1 MKRKSTGS
9 QVGACNSRRMGTD
22 AIATSRICTVTTVAG
37 ALVRPPTQTTQVAP
51 VRSFGCTCTAAPI
64 MTTINKIPIGA
75 IQRGNLPRT
84 NCDAE
89 TIPKGNPL

>member
-1 MKRKSTGS
+1 
-9 QVGACNSRRMGTD
+9 
-22 AIATSRICTVTTVAG
+22 
-37 ALVRPPTQTTQVAP
+37 
-51 VRSFGCTCTAAPI
+51 

-75 IQRGNLPRT
+75 IQRGNLPRS